1 MRFSAVILAAGKS
14 ERMGRNKLLIEF
26 GGRPLLSWVLDAV
39 EASRVDETLVV
50 LGHKPQ
56 ELQPVL
62 RAYKVEMVYN
72 PDYELGM
79 TTSFQSGLRRASG
92 DAAFLILGDQL
103 GLKPELLDEMA
114 GVMEK
119 DSEALLVSPRYQG
132 RRGHP
137 VLFRRALFQ
146 EILALPPGTP
156 IKVVVD
162 RYDAHHRYVE
172 GDHWC
177 VFDLDTP
184 EDVERAKLL
193 FSPL

>member
-1 MRFSAVILAAGKS
+1 MRLSAVVLAAGKS

-26 GGRPLLSWVLDAV
+26 RGRPLLAWVLEAV
-39 EASRVDETLVV
+39 EASRIDETLVV
-50 LGHKPQ
+50 VGHNFQ
-56 ELQPVL
+56 ELQPIL
-62 RAYKVEMVYN
+62 RAYDVEEVYN

-79 TTSFQSGLRRASG
+79 TTSFQAGLRRASG

-119 DSEALLVSPRYQG
+119 DPEALLVSPMYQG

-137 VLFRRALFQ
+137 VLFHRALFQ

-162 RYDAHHRYVE
+162 RYDAYHRYVE
-172 GDHWC
+172 GDFWC
-177 VFDLDTP
+177 IFDLDTP
-184 EDVERAKLL
+184 EDVERASRL
-193 FSPL
+193 FSP

>member
-1 MRFSAVILAAGKS
+1 MRLSAVILAAGKS

-39 EASRVDETLVV
+39 EASRVDEAIVV

-56 ELQPVL
+56 ELRPII
-62 RAYKVEMVYN
+62 RAYDVEEVYN

-114 GVMEK
+114 SVMER
-119 DSEALLVSPRYQG
+119 DSEALLVSPMYQG

-137 VLFRRALFQ
+137 VLFHKTLFH

-156 IKVVVD
+156 IKMVVD
-162 RYDAHHRYVE
+162 RYEAHHRYVE
-172 GDHWC
+172 GDLWC

-184 EDVERAKLL
+184 EDVERARLL
-193 FSPL
+193 FSP

>member
-1 MRFSAVILAAGKS
+1 MRLSAIILAAGKS

-39 EASRVDETLVV
+39 EASRVDEAIVV

-56 ELQPVL
+56 ELSPIL
-62 RAYKVEMVYN
+62 RAYDVEEVYN

-79 TTSFQSGLRRASG
+79 TASFQAGLRRASG

-114 GVMEK
+114 RVMER
-119 DSEALLVSPRYQG
+119 DPEALLVSPMYQG

-137 VLFRRALFQ
+137 VLFHKTLFH

-156 IKVVVD
+156 IKMVVD
-162 RYDAHHRYVE
+162 RYEAHHRYVE
-172 GDHWC
+172 GDLWC

-193 FSPL
+193 FSP

>member
-1 MRFSAVILAAGKS
+1 MRLSAVILAAGKS

-26 GGRPLLSWVLDAV
+26 GGRPLLTWVLEAV
-39 EASRVDETLVV
+39 EASRVEEALVV
-50 LGHKPQ
+50 LGHEPQ
-56 ELQPVL
+56 ELRPIL
-62 RAYKVEMVYN
+62 RDYDVEEVYN

-79 TTSFQSGLRRASG
+79 TTSFQAGLRRASG

-114 GVMEK
+114 RVMEG
-119 DSEALLVSPRYQG
+119 DPEALLVSPMYQG

-137 VLFRRALFQ
+137 VLFHETLFP

-162 RYDAHHRYVE
+162 RYEDHHRYVE
-172 GDHWC
+172 GDLWC

-184 EDVERAKLL
+184 EDVERARLL
-193 FSPL
+193 FSP

>member
-26 GGRPLLSWVLDAV
+26 GGRPLLSWVLEAV

-62 RAYKVEMVYN
+62 RAYEVETVYN

-79 TTSFQSGLRRASG
+79 TTSFQAGLRRASG

-119 DSEALLVSPRYQG
+119 DSEALLVSPRYRG

-146 EILALPPGTP
+146 EILALPPDTP

-162 RYDAHHRYVE
+162 RYDAYHRYVE

>member
-1 MRFSAVILAAGKS
+1 MRLSAIILAAGKS

-39 EASRVDETLVV
+39 EASRVDEAIVV

-62 RAYKVEMVYN
+62 RAYKVETVYN
-72 PDYELGM
+72 PNYELGM
-79 TTSFQSGLRRASG
+79 TTSFQAGLRRASG

-114 GVMEK
+114 RVMER
-119 DSEALLVSPRYQG
+119 DPEALLVSPMYQG

-137 VLFRRALFQ
+137 VLFHKTLFH

-156 IKVVVD
+156 IKMVVD
-162 RYDAHHRYVE
+162 RYEAHHRYVE
-172 GDHWC
+172 GDLWC

-193 FSPL
+193 FSP

>member
-1 MRFSAVILAAGKS
+1 MRLSAIILAAGKS

-39 EASRVDETLVV
+39 EASRVDEAIVV

-56 ELQPVL
+56 ELSPIL
-62 RAYKVEMVYN
+62 RAYDVEEVYN

-79 TTSFQSGLRRASG
+79 TTSFQAGLRRASG

-114 GVMEK
+114 RVMER
-119 DSEALLVSPRYQG
+119 DPEALLISPMYQG

-137 VLFRRALFQ
+137 VLFHKTLFH

-156 IKVVVD
+156 IKMVVD
-162 RYDAHHRYVE
+162 RYEAHHRYVE
-172 GDHWC
+172 GDLWC

-193 FSPL
+193 FSP

>member
-1 MRFSAVILAAGKS
+1 MRLSAIILAAGKS

-39 EASRVDETLVV
+39 EASRVDEAIVV

-56 ELQPVL
+56 ELSPIL
-62 RAYKVEMVYN
+62 RAYDVEEVYN

-79 TTSFQSGLRRASG
+79 TTSFQAGLRRASG

-114 GVMEK
+114 RVMER
-119 DSEALLVSPRYQG
+119 DPEALLVSPMYQG

-137 VLFRRALFQ
+137 VLFHKTLFH

-156 IKVVVD
+156 IKMVVD
-162 RYDAHHRYVE
+162 QYEAHHRYVE
-172 GDHWC
+172 GDLWC

-193 FSPL
+193 FSP

>member
-1 MRFSAVILAAGKS
+1 MRLSAIILAAGKS

-26 GGRPLLSWVLDAV
+26 GGRPLLSWVLEAV

-62 RAYKVEMVYN
+62 RAYKVETVYN
-72 PDYELGM
+72 PNYELGM

-92 DAAFLILGDQL
+92 DASFLILGDQL

-114 GVMEK
+114 SVMER
-119 DSEALLVSPRYQG
+119 DSEALLVSPMYQG

-137 VLFRRALFQ
+137 VLFHKTLFH

-156 IKVVVD
+156 IKMVVD
-162 RYDAHHRYVE
+162 RYEAHHLSLI
-172 GDHWC
+172 HI
-177 VFDLDTP
+177 
-184 EDVERAKLL
+184 
-193 FSPL
+193 

>member
-1 MRFSAVILAAGKS
+1 MRLSAIILAAGKS

-39 EASRVDETLVV
+39 EASRVDEAIVV

-56 ELQPVL
+56 ELSPIL
-62 RAYKVEMVYN
+62 RAYDVEEVYN

-79 TTSFQSGLRRASG
+79 TTSFQAGLRRASG

-114 GVMEK
+114 RVMER
-119 DSEALLVSPRYQG
+119 DPEALLVSPMYQG

-137 VLFRRALFQ
+137 VLFHKTLFH

-156 IKVVVD
+156 IKMVVD
-162 RYDAHHRYVE
+162 RYEAHHRYVE
-172 GDHWC
+172 GDLWC

-193 FSPL
+193 FSP